1 MPQPSILDARLAEID
16 RRLRTIQSGLTPA
29 DHPAPAAGDAPSR
42 AEGAAFAGPSLDDE
56 LRRAEAL
63 VRELRQLTA
72 VHERLLNSSRELLST
87 FAGTLA
93 RRPEPRSSPGAV
105 PPSEG
110 PSDASSAAA
119 RMPLSVVAGPFA
131 DTAAVRRFEQAL
143 TELSEVREVAVREY
157 AGGDRV
163 VLDVHLSAPTS

>member
-16 RRLRTIQSGLTPA
+16 RRLRTIQSGLSPA
-29 DHPAPAAGDAPSR
+29 DAPVTLGDASHPDPAGRPAPGS
-42 AEGAAFAGPSLDDE
+42 SLEEE

-72 VHERLLNSSRELLST
+72 VHERLLSSSRELLST
-87 FAGTLA
+87 FAGALA
-93 RRPEPRSSPGAV
+93 RRPEPHAPAGAGTASPSG
-105 PPSEG
+105 
-110 PSDASSAAA
+110 SSAPGG
-119 RMPLSVVAGPFA
+119 MPLSVVAGPFS

-143 TELSEVREVAVREY
+143 AELPQVRDVAVREY

-163 VLDVHLSAPTS
+163 VVDVHLSGPTS